1 MLAHKWKNF
10 EISSIMIQYFDW
22 LPFLESMKSVDC
34 IEGELAIFNYSDL
47 HSEFKIMGKDIAE
60 LMRVPHKFDFFV
72 IAQHI
77 SGDVKLTINM
87 EEYNIRGGG
96 NMITIV
102 PGHILSVGAISEDF
116 DMTAMIMSRKFIE
129 SLMVYLNGTIP
140 FRIDMHRQIVRHCSE
155 QELKVED
162 TFIKAVRHALALK
175 DNPYRLQLIQ
185 HVMMAIFYSTDVP
198 SSLSQNGEMVRSN
211 ADVLSK
217 KFIELLEDNFRKER
231 QLQFYADALCITPR
245 YLSRVVKECTGQS
258 AADWI
263 ERYVVLEA
271 RALLKSTT
279 MTVQQISDFLS
290 FPSQTFFGKYFKR
303 RVGMSPKEYRRV
315 G

>member
-1 MLAHKWKNF
+1 
-10 EISSIMIQYFDW
+10 MIQYFDW
-22 LPFLESMKSVDC
+22 LPFLESMNGVNC
-34 IEGELAIFNYSDL
+34 IEGELVTFNYSDL
-47 HSEFKIMGKDIAE
+47 QSEFRAMGKDIVE

-77 SGDVKLTINM
+77 SGDVKLKVDM
-87 EEYNIRGGG
+87 EEYDLRGGG

-102 PGHILSVGAISEDF
+102 PGHILSVESISQDF
-116 DMTAMIMSRKFIE
+116 DMTALIMSRKFIE
-129 SLMVYLNGTIP
+129 SLMVYISGSIP

-155 QELKVED
+155 QELNIED
-162 TFIKAVRHALALK
+162 IFIKAVRHVLALK

-198 SSLSQNGEMVRSN
+198 SSLSNKGEVVRTN

-217 KFIELLEDNFRKER
+217 KFIELLKDNFRKER
-231 QLQFYADALCITPR
+231 QLQFYADELCITPR

-279 MTVQQISDFLS
+279 MTVQQISDELN

-303 RVGMSPKEYRRV
+303 RVGMSPKEYRRM